1 MSPQEPEVTK
11 PKDGSSTKPAV
22 STPTQRQYWSS
33 LRSMLSPERF
43 SLREEQ
49 FFLFLA
55 VLIGVSSA
63 LAVVCFRM
71 CIEFLQLKLL
81 GTGLQPSV
89 PRVFLAPMLM
99 GLVIAALVIRFF
111 PRARGSGINQTKAAL
126 YIYDGYIPMPTVIGK
141 FITSALAIGSGQSLG
156 PEDPALQIGAG
167 LASALGRRLKLSR
180 EKLRLIAP
188 VGAAAGLTAAF
199 NSPITAVLFVIE
211 EVIGRWTAGILGAV
225 VLAAISSAVIERWFL
240 GDEPLFRVPA
250 YHLAHPGELG
260 AYASLGVIGGFAS
273 LAFVKYLA
281 YLRPKLRQMPP
292 WTQYFQPA
300 AAGLLI
306 GLIGIK
312 FPQVMGA
319 GYTCIDQAM
328 HEQYTWQILAL
339 LGALKIVATGL
350 SFSSGTPGG
359 LFAPVLFM
367 GAMIG
372 GAVGM
377 FERQLVPHLAIPVG
391 AYALVGMGTLF
402 AGILRA
408 PMTSVFMILEISG
421 NYSIIV
427 PVILSNAIAY
437 FISRTFQPTP
447 IFDMLSR
454 QDGLDLPSLEEEREV
469 PLLRVEDAMR
479 PPVGQTLTGNMTLLE
494 AQQKVQGSALDFFVV
509 GMGGDEWSGISR
521 AHLLDLVANSDMP
534 LSRIIGARIPYL
546 HPDHPLDTALRL
558 MGEWPLL
565 PVVHRAHVQRLLG
578 VVSLDDVMRAYRGAG
593 VGVSH
598 AESTPVVP

>member
-1 MSPQEPEVTK
+1 MSPQDPAIAK
-11 PKDGSSTKPAV
+11 PKEASGIKPAV
-22 STPTQRQYWSS
+22 STPTRRQYWSS
-33 LRSMLSPERF
+33 LRAMLSPERF

-55 VLIGVSSA
+55 VLIGVGSA

-71 CIEFLQLKLL
+71 CIEFLSLKLL
-81 GTGLQPSV
+81 GSGLQPSL

-99 GLVIAALVIRFF
+99 GLVIAFLVIRFF

-240 GDEPLFRVPA
+240 GDEPLFRVPP
-250 YHLAHPGELG
+250 YHLAHPVELG

-273 LAFVKYLA
+273 LAFVKYIA
-281 YLRPKLRQMPP
+281 YLRPKLRRYPA

-319 GYTCIDQAM
+319 GYSYIDQAM

-339 LGALKIVATGL
+339 LGGLKIVTTGL

-377 FERQLVPHLAIPVG
+377 FERQLFPHLAIPVG

-408 PMTSVFMILEISG
+408 PMTSVFMMLEVSG

-437 FISRTFQPTP
+437 FISRTFQPVP
-447 IFDMLSR
+447 IFDLLSR
-454 QDGLDLPSLEEEREV
+454 QDGLDLPSLEEEREI

-479 PPVGQTLTGNMTLLE
+479 PPLGQTLRGDMPLEE
-494 AQQKVQGSALDFFVV
+494 AQQRVLGSAQDFFVV
-509 GMGGDEWSGISR
+509 SLGNDEWSGISR
-521 AHLLDLVANSDMP
+521 PELLDLIADTELPLP
-534 LSRIIGARIPYL
+534 LSEVLSVKLPYL

-565 PVVHRAHVQRLLG
+565 PVVHRANPQQLLG
-578 VVSLDDVMRAYRGAG
+578 VVSLNDVMRAYRGAG
-593 VGVSH
+593 VSH
-598 AESTPVVP
+598 AEPAVVVP